1 MNVSVRGLW
10 NVEFHNSSRKN
21 NPSDGK
27 NIKNKLDAWCFWANQ
42 GPKNIATHEKHD
54 ITESHFSICWGAKSE
69 RPSWVEQNTKCTM
82 HHCRMQMRKSCY
94 RRSDQMGNDQEV
106 VQRTEGTRSQA
117 SRGYTKVSWQALCR
131 IRCFLLRSLHTLSL
145 KKLSWQDL
153 HRSLCNVSVQVLY
166 KRSPGKILQGCLKKA
181 SQKRAGLEWYQNR
194 WTDQCWSTLLVLMYH
209 NIWPIAAIASNF
221 SATSHFSAW
230 FESVTS
236 DSFLNRNHRN
246 PSSSLQWPASQSRIS
261 TYKDFHSEL
270 IPPSRGMAK
279 PHRSR
284 IVWTINTSGIFHWF
298 SR

>member
-21 NPSDGK
+21 NPSYGK
-27 NIKNKLDAWCFWANQ
+27 NIKKKLDAWCFWANQ

-94 RRSDQMGNDQEV
+94 RPSDQMGSDQEA

-117 SRGYTKVSWQALCR
+117 SRAYTKVSWQALCR

-153 HRSLCNVSVQVLY
+153 QRSLCNVSAQVLY

-194 WTDQCWSTLLVLMYH
+194 WTDQCWSTLLVLPQYLTHCCHCFKFLCKSVLCLIRKCHFWFIPQPKSSEPLIFTSMARKPEPDF
-209 NIWPIAAIASNF
+209 NLQGF
-221 SATSHFSAW
+221 SQWTDSSIKGNGQAT
-230 FESVTS
+230 
-236 DSFLNRNHRN
+236 
-246 PSSSLQWPASQSRIS
+246 
-261 TYKDFHSEL
+261 
-270 IPPSRGMAK
+270 
-279 PHRSR
+279 
-284 IVWTINTSGIFHWF
+284 
-298 SR
+298 